1 MPAGLMDSTTV
12 SRLAFGTRVIE
23 ADFIPHNKEKI
34 IMGEDICQ
42 NLSIPGKELLL
53 HAFVE
58 QDTLF
63 IGPLIGVLTSGFTS
77 YPLRP
82 LGERTSFFAKLLS
95 VNKSVGVLPFLF
107 GEEHIDWEKG
117 SIKGLFLEEGEWKT
131 YEIPFPNV
139 IYDRLPN
146 RRSERK
152 AKIIQMKER
161 LKKDYL
167 IPSYNPGFF
176 SKMDIFE
183 RLQQDDRASIFLPE
197 THPFTSFSVMERML
211 ADYGHIY
218 MKPANGSLGLGIH
231 QILYDRNNNI
241 YYCRYQ
247 DDNGQK
253 KLTRFTS
260 LEALFKKV
268 FTKRKLTNMI
278 VQQGIHLIRE
288 DGRLIDFR
296 VHTNKDEDGQW
307 QVTAMAAKVGGN
319 GSPTT
324 HIRNGGKVLTL
335 DEVFANSQDRMS
347 FAQSLSDA
355 ALCLS
360 KALDGQVEGII
371 GEIGFDLGIDKEGRV
386 WLFEANSKPGRSIFT
401 HPSLKASDLLTRK
414 LTLGFGV
421 FLAEKAI
428 KSPEA
433 FFT

>member
-1 MPAGLMDSTTV
+1 MNSAAV
-12 SRLAFGTRVIE
+12 CRLAFGSKVIE
-23 ADFIPHNKEKI
+23 ADIIPHTKGKI
-34 IMGEDICQ
+34 ILGEDVHRD
-42 NLSIPGKELLL
+42 LSIPCKEMLL

-63 IGPLIGVLTSGFTS
+63 IGPLIGVLTSGFTT

-117 SIKGLFLEEGEWKT
+117 LIKGLFFEEANWKT

-152 AKIIQMKER
+152 AAIKIMKEK
-161 LKKDYL
+161 LQKDYL

-183 RLQQDDRASIFLPE
+183 RLQQNEGACIFLPE
-197 THPFTSFSVMERML
+197 THPFTSFSVIERML
-211 ADYGHIY
+211 ADYGHVY
-218 MKPANGSLGLGIH
+218 LKPANGSLGLGIH

-247 DDNGQK
+247 DETGQK
-253 KLTRFTS
+253 KLTKFKS

-268 FTKRKLTNMI
+268 FYKRKITNMI

-296 VHTNKDEDGQW
+296 VHSNKDEDGRW
-307 QVTAMAAKVGGN
+307 QVTAVAAKVGGY

-324 HIRNGGKVLTL
+324 HIRNGGKVMTL
-335 DEVFANSQDRMS
+335 EEVFDNSKDREK

-360 KALDGQVEGII
+360 KALESQVEGII

-401 HPSLKASDLLTRK
+401 HPNLKDSDLLTRK
-414 LTLGFGV
+414 LTFGFGV